1 MSAPSRLKRKS
12 SPGEEVAQRPEGSPS
27 SAPSQPPELKA
38 SSAQVGEARLV
49 VRPGGPAVPAPRA
62 DRLAFESWQEQH
74 RERAEAA
81 LLRHLPPAQAEPAR
95 LHEAMHYAVLG
106 GGKRVRALLVYAAGQ
121 ACQASGPAAAAALD
135 AAAAAVEL
143 VHAYSLVHDDLP
155 CMDNDVLRRGLPTV
169 HVKYDEAT
177 AMLAGDAL
185 QPLAFEALAGMPIA
199 PALVVQATQV
209 LAGAIGSRGMVG
221 GQAIDLQ
228 SVGVALDLAQLE
240 TMHRLKTGALLR
252 ASVSLGAIAAGA
264 SSAARLALDQYAQ
277 AVGLAFQV
285 VDDILD
291 VTTDSQILGK
301 TAGKDEA
308 ANKPTYV
315 SLLGLEGARDFAES
329 LRGQAHAALAD
340 LAEAARHARALAR
353 LADFVVLRTH

>member
-1 MSAPSRLKRKS
+1 MTTRRSA
-12 SPGEEVAQRPEGSPS
+12 SP
-27 SAPSQPPELKA
+27 APRSGVTRGQPPLEPKASPKGGEA
-38 SSAQVGEARLV
+38 SSAEGPRGSSLVASRAAR
-49 VRPGGPAVPAPRA
+49 A
-62 DRLAFESWQEQH
+62 AFEPWLDQH

-81 LLRHLPPAQAEPAR
+81 LRRHLPPVQAEPVL

-135 AAAAAVEL
+135 AAAAAIEL
-143 VHAYSLVHDDLP
+143 VHAYSLVHDELP
-155 CMDNDVLRRGLPTV
+155 CMDNDVLRRGMPTV

-252 ASVSLGAIAAGA
+252 ASVGLGAIAAGA
-264 SSAARLALDQYAQ
+264 SSAARLALDHYAQ

-291 VTTDSQILGK
+291 VTADSQILGK

-315 SLLGLEGARDFAES
+315 SLLGLDGARDFAES
-329 LRGQAHAALAD
+329 LRGQAHAALAEQG
-340 LAEAARHARALAR
+340 EAARHAGALAK